1 MCGLFTLGDGVR
13 SIGTCG
19 CILKGLGMGG
29 MVCICIRRV
38 GKFTAGA
45 VACGVVAILKI
56 LPNLS
61 SAFCCSTPNCVIVEA
76 GCG

>member
-1 MCGLFTLGDGVR
+1 MCIISTLGDGVR

-45 VACGVVAILKI
+45 VACGVVAILKFS
-56 LPNLS
+56 PNLC
-61 SAFCCSTPNCVIVEA
+61 SAFCCSTQNCVIVEA